1 MKQMD
6 SDTLVEA
13 LRILAHDIHCEGGV
27 ANETIREAAD
37 RIETLNRLAI
47 DVLRASSRGDH
58 YFIPALHRCNEQKT
72 IELRT
77 ALVRLGDQLREWE
90 WAE

>member
-1 MKQMD
+1 MKQTD
-6 SDTLVEA
+6 TDTLVQA
-13 LRILAHDIHCEGGV
+13 LRILSRDIESGDGI

-37 RIETLNRLAI
+37 RIETLNRLAT
-47 DVLRASSRGDH
+47 DVVKASSRGDH

-77 ALVRLGDQLREWE
+77 ALVRLGDQLREW
-90 WAE
+90 